1 MSAQEFGD
9 DDVVPLQTV
18 DGISYAVALTE
29 RPWDLPVD
37 ALVISVGAGY
47 GGLGDAMRAEFPRAG
62 WEKVPLTSVI
72 PESPALLDLRAYTGD
87 RRLRLAILATPHDQG
102 MRNEPTPAAIARA
115 TVAAILTA
123 ADDRAAA
130 IALPLF
136 ATGRLGVEPSTA
148 ARALITGA
156 LGAGALVREIVFFS
170 DYGAHVDAIRT
181 QWAAMVHGAP
191 AFPAAGTTPPEPS
204 PVPRLPVFSEDELAG
219 GVTRDLVDPNESIP
233 LADDHLGV
241 TPYVSMLATVIAAKD
256 TPLPLSIGVFGEWGS
271 GKSFFMGMLRG
282 QVKAL
287 EGTPG
292 HCAKIAQVGFNAW
305 HYADANLWASL
316 GDEIFRQLAEPA
328 RRPGEPDAEHQ
339 ARLRE
344 GERLREQ
351 LAAELEQRKQL
362 TAVTERAQAEAAALK
377 SRIGEAERDRK
388 VRAGDLL
395 RALRKSRAFHEQYDG
410 LWRELGVGDL
420 ADQGKLLADEMRGV
434 HGETGALGR
443 IARYRHGKT
452 ALVTAAVVLL
462 AGAALT
468 AVVPDVKAWLTGV
481 GVVFAGL
488 AGAGLTL
495 VAAARTGLR
504 RLRVLADDLRGGL
517 DAGAQEELLALRKAD
532 ADQQIAERQL
542 AEVVTRIGELGR
554 QLTELTPG
562 RRLYA
567 FLAER
572 SRGEDYR
579 GNLGLISTIRKDF
592 EKLVALMTA
601 PVADGED
608 GARPLDRIVLYID
621 DLDRCSPQQVVDV
634 LQAVHLLLAFDL
646 FVVVVGVD
654 PRWLL
659 RSLSTHY
666 DRLIE
671 GDAVV
676 RADGW
681 HVTPEDYLEKIL
693 NIPLVLPRMPA
704 GSLQRLLWSM
714 TDTPSA
720 PAGGRRPSAGPA
732 HEDTTGVVASPGG
745 PVPAIPVEP
754 GSQVAAQL
762 DPERPAEIPR
772 PLTDPEIALLSRL
785 DSLVD
790 TPRDAKRLINLY
802 RMLRATRDLSDAS
815 TFLGG
820 EYEAVVVLLGTCT
833 AHGRL
838 LGRFADALLETA
850 PETPWRD
857 FVGQLRPV
865 EREDRWE
872 SAAVGPISADEAAQ
886 WAHLHRSLAELAP
899 SITLPD
905 VRVFQTWVP
914 RVRRFSYVL
923 SPATR

>member
-1 MSAQEFGD
+1 MSALELGD
-9 DDVVPLQTV
+9 DLVPLQTV
-18 DGISYAVALTE
+18 DGVSYAVALTAQ
-29 RPWDLPVD
+29 PWDLRVD
-37 ALVISVGAGY
+37 ALAISVGAVY
-47 GGLGDAMRAEFPRAG
+47 GGVGDAMQEEFPRAG
-62 WEKVPLTSVI
+62 WDRVDLASIT
-72 PESPALLDLRAYTGD
+72 PAEPAVLDLSAHTSG
-87 RRLRLAILATPHDQG
+87 RRLRLAVLATPHDEDSG
-102 MRNEPTPAAIARA
+102 NPTLDAITTA
-115 TVAAILTA
+115 TTTAITTA
-123 ADDRAAA
+123 ASAGASA

-136 ATGRLGVEPSTA
+136 ATGRLGLKPSIA
-148 ARALITGA
+148 AHAVIRGA
-156 LGAGALVREIVFFS
+156 LAAKSGVREVILFS
-170 DYGAHVDAIRT
+170 DYSDNVDAIRK
-181 QWAAMVHGAP
+181 QWAADAP
-191 AFPAAGTTPPEPS
+191 GSAAFPEPGTTVPEPS
-204 PVPRLPVFSEDELAG
+204 PVPLVPVFSDNELAG
-219 GVTRDLVDPNESIP
+219 GVARDLVDPNESIS
-233 LADDHLGV
+233 LAEDHLGV
-241 TPYVSMLATVIAAKD
+241 TPYVSMLATVIAAED

-287 EGTPG
+287 EGKPG

-316 GDEIFRQLAEPA
+316 GDEIFRQLTEPA
-328 RRPGEPDAEHQ
+328 RRPGEKDAEHQ

-344 GERLREQ
+344 GTRLREQ

-377 SRIGEAERDRK
+377 LRIGEAERDRK
-388 VRAGDLL
+388 MRTRDLL
-395 RALRKSRAFHEQYDG
+395 CALRTSRVFHEEYDR

-420 ADQGKLLADEMRGV
+420 ADQGRLLAEEMRGA
-434 HGETGALGR
+434 HGETEALGR
-443 IARYRHGKT
+443 ITRYRRGKA

-462 AGAALT
+462 AGVALT
-468 AVVPDVKAWLTGV
+468 ALVPDVKAWLTGV
-481 GVVFAGL
+481 GVVFTGL
-488 AGAGLTL
+488 ATTGLML
-495 VAAARTGLR
+495 VGAARAGLR
-504 RLRVLADDLRGGL
+504 RLRVLAEDLREGV
-517 DAGAQEELLALRKAD
+517 DKGAQKELLALREAD
-532 ADQQIAERQL
+532 ADQQIAEQQL
-542 AEVVTRIGELGR
+542 DEVVTRIGELGR

-572 SRGEDYR
+572 SRSEDYR

-592 EKLVALMTA
+592 EKLVALMST
-601 PVADGED
+601 PVADGEE
-608 GARPLDRIVLYID
+608 GTRPLDRIVLYID

-671 GDAVV
+671 ADAVV
-676 RADGW
+676 RPDGW

-714 TDTPSA
+714 AEIPAAADTGERRPTA
-720 PAGGRRPSAGPA
+720 PA
-732 HEDTTGVVASPGG
+732 HDEKTGVVTPPNVA
-745 PVPAIPVEP
+745 AQDITVEP
-754 GSQVAAQL
+754 GSQMAVQL
-762 DPERPAEIPR
+762 DPGRPSEIPR
-772 PLTDPEIALLSRL
+772 PLTDPEITLLSKL
-785 DSLVD
+785 DRLVD

-815 TFLGG
+815 TFLNG
-820 EYEAVVVLLGTCT
+820 EYEAVAVLLGTCT

-838 LGRFADALLETA
+838 LGRFADALLRTA
-850 PETPWRD
+850 PETPWAD
-857 FVGQLRPV
+857 FVGRLRPV
-865 EREDRWE
+865 ERDDRWVSE
-872 SAAVGPISADEAAQ
+872 AVGRVPVDEAEQ
-886 WAHLHRSLAELAP
+886 WEHLHASLAELTTAV
-899 SITLPD
+899 TLPD

-923 SPATR
+923 SPGAR

>member
-1 MSAQEFGD
+1 MNAPEFGGEL
-9 DDVVPLQTV
+9 VPLQTV
-18 DGISYAVALTE
+18 DGVSYAVALT
-29 RPWDLPVD
+29 RQPWELPVD
-37 ALVISVGAGY
+37 ALAISVGATY
-47 GGLGDAMRAEFPRAG
+47 GGVGDAMQEEFPRAG
-62 WEKVPLTSVI
+62 WRRADLGSVT
-72 PESPALLDLRAYTGD
+72 PAEPALLDLGKHTGG
-87 RRLRLAILATPHDQG
+87 RRLRLAVLATPHDKG
-102 MRNEPTPAAIARA
+102 RRNDPTPEAIATATTAAI
-115 TVAAILTA
+115 TTA
-123 ADDRAAA
+123 ASAGATA
-130 IALPLF
+130 VALPLF
-136 ATGRLGVEPSTA
+136 ATGRLGFAPVIA
-148 ARALITGA
+148 ARALISGA
-156 LGAGALVREIVFFS
+156 LAAKTPVRKVVFFS
-170 DYGAHVDAIRT
+170 DSGNHIDTIRK
-181 QWAAMVHGAP
+181 QWAAGVPAP
-191 AFPAAGTTPPEPS
+191 GTTAPEPS
-204 PVPRLPVFSEDELAG
+204 PAPRVPVFSDDELAG
-219 GVTRDLVDPNESIP
+219 GVARDLVDPNESIP

-287 EGTPG
+287 ESKPG
-292 HCAKIAQVGFNAW
+292 HCGKIAQVGFNAW

-328 RRPGEPDAEHQ
+328 RRPGEPDAEHH

-344 GERLREQ
+344 GARLREQ

-362 TAVTERAQAEAAALK
+362 TAVTERAQAEAVTLK
-377 SRIGEAERDRK
+377 RRIGEAERDRK

-395 RALRKSRAFHEQYDG
+395 RALRKSRAFHKQYDR

-420 ADQGKLLADEMRGV
+420 PDQGRLLADEMRGA
-434 HGETGALGR
+434 HGEAEALGR
-443 IARYRHGKT
+443 IARYRHGRA

-462 AGAALT
+462 AGAAIT
-468 AVVPDVKAWLTGV
+468 AFVPDVKAWLTGV

-488 AGAGLTL
+488 ATTGLML
-495 VAAARTGLR
+495 VGAARAGLR
-504 RLRVLADDLRGGL
+504 RLRVLAEDLRGGL
-517 DAGAQEELLALRKAD
+517 DEGAQQELLALRKAE
-532 ADQQIAERQL
+532 ADQQIAEQQL

-592 EKLVALMTA
+592 EKLVALMST
-601 PVADGED
+601 PVADGEE
-608 GARPLDRIVLYID
+608 GTRPLDRIVLYID

-671 GDAVV
+671 ADAVV

-681 HVTPEDYLEKIL
+681 QVTPEDYLEKIL
-693 NIPLVLPRMPA
+693 NIPLVLPRMPV
-704 GSLQRLLWSM
+704 GSLQRLLGSM
-714 TDTPSA
+714 AEIPAVADTGERRPTALAHDEEIGVVTPS
-720 PAGGRRPSAGPA
+720 S
-732 HEDTTGVVASPGG
+732 VA
-745 PVPAIPVEP
+745 AQDIPVEP
-754 GSQVAAQL
+754 GSQMAVQL
-762 DPERPAEIPR
+762 DPSRQAEIPR
-772 PLTDPEIALLSRL
+772 PLTDPEIALLSKL
-785 DSLVD
+785 DRLVD

-815 TFLGG
+815 TFLDG

-838 LGRFADALLETA
+838 LGRFADALLRTA
-850 PETPWRD
+850 PETPWGD
-857 FVGQLRPV
+857 FVGRLQPV
-865 EREDRWE
+865 ERDDRWVSE
-872 SAAVGPISADEAAQ
+872 AVGRVPVEEAAQ
-886 WAHLHRSLAELAP
+886 WQQLHASLAELTTAV
-899 SITLPD
+899 TLPD

-923 SPATR
+923 SPGAR

>member
-9 DDVVPLQTV
+9 DVVPLQTI
-18 DGISYAVALTE
+18 DGVSYAVALTE
-29 RPWDLPVD
+29 QPWDLPVD
-37 ALVISVGAGY
+37 ALAISVGAGY
-47 GGLGDAMRAEFPRAG
+47 GGVGDAMQEQFPGAG
-62 WEKVPLTSVI
+62 WQRVDLDSIT
-72 PESPALLDLRAYTGD
+72 PANPAVLDLSAHSGG
-87 RRLRLAILATPHDQG
+87 RRLRLAVLATPHDKDK
-102 MRNEPTPAAIARA
+102 RNIPTAAAITAATTAAIAAAVDAGA
-115 TVAAILTA
+115 T
-123 ADDRAAA
+123 A
-130 IALPLF
+130 IAVPLF
-136 ATGRLGVEPSTA
+136 ATGRLGLAPSLA
-148 ARALITGA
+148 AFPVIRGA
-156 LGAGALVREIVFFS
+156 LDHKAGVRQVIFFS
-170 DYGAHVDAIRT
+170 DYSANLDALRKE
-181 QWAAMVHGAP
+181 WAAGVPGAA
-191 AFPAAGTTPPEPS
+191 AFPAPGTIAPEPA
-204 PVPRLPVFSEDELAG
+204 PVPRVPVFSDSQLAG
-219 GVTRDLVDPNESIP
+219 GVARDLVDPNESIT
-233 LADDHLGV
+233 LAEDQLGV
-241 TPYVSMLATVIAAKD
+241 APYVSMLATVIAAKD

-292 HCAKIAQVGFNAW
+292 HCVKIAQVGFNAW

-328 RRPGEPDAEHQ
+328 RRPGEPDEEHQ

-344 GERLREQ
+344 GARLREQ

-377 SRIGEAERDRK
+377 HRIGEAERDRK

-395 RALRKSRAFHEQYDG
+395 RALRKSRAFHDEYDG
-410 LWRELGVGDL
+410 LWRKLGVGDL
-420 ADQGKLLADEMRGV
+420 ADQGKLLADEMRGA
-434 HGETGALGR
+434 HGETEALAR
-443 IARYRHGKT
+443 IARYRHGRA
-452 ALVTAAVVLL
+452 ALVAAAVVLL
-462 AGAALT
+462 VGAAVT
-468 AVVPDVKAWLTGV
+468 AFVPDVKAWLTGV

-488 AGAGLTL
+488 VSAGLAL
-495 VAAARTGLR
+495 VGAARAGLR
-504 RLRVLADDLRGGL
+504 RLRVLAEDLRGGL
-517 DAGAQEELLALRKAD
+517 DEGAQPELLALRKAD
-532 ADQQIAERQL
+532 ADQQIAEQQL

-608 GARPLDRIVLYID
+608 GTRPLDRIVLYID

-671 GDAVV
+671 ADAVV

-714 TDTPSA
+714 AETPAAA
-720 PAGGRRPSAGPA
+720 PDEPRQAEPA
-732 HEDTTGVVASPGG
+732 HDTGTGVVA
-745 PVPAIPVEP
+745 PAETPAMPVEP

-762 DPERPAEIPR
+762 DPGRPTEIPR
-772 PLTDPEIALLSRL
+772 PLTDPEIALLSKL
-785 DSLVD
+785 DRLVD

-838 LGRFADALLETA
+838 LGRFADALLRAT
-850 PETPWRD
+850 PETPWSD
-857 FVGQLRPV
+857 FVGRLRPV
-865 EREDRWE
+865 ERDERWISE
-872 SAAVGPISADEAAQ
+872 AVGRIPADEAAQ
-886 WAHLHRSLAELAP
+886 WEHLHGSLTELTTAV
-899 SITLPD
+899 TLPD

-923 SPATR
+923 SPGTR

>member
-1 MSAQEFGD
+1 MSAPEFGD
-9 DDVVPLQTV
+9 ELVPLQTV
-18 DGISYAVALTE
+18 DGVSYAVALTE

-37 ALVISVGAGY
+37 ALAISVGATY
-47 GGLGDAMRAEFPRAG
+47 GGVGDAMQDEFPRAG
-62 WEKVPLTSVI
+62 WRRADLGSVT
-72 PESPALLDLRAYTGD
+72 PGEPALLDLSAHTGG
-87 RRLRLAILATPHDQG
+87 RRLRLAVLATPHDKG
-102 MRNEPTPAAIARA
+102 RRNEPTPDAITTATTAAI
-115 TVAAILTA
+115 TTA
-123 ADDRAAA
+123 ASAGATA
-130 IALPLF
+130 VALPLF
-136 ATGRLGVEPSTA
+136 ATGRLGLAPATA
-148 ARALITGA
+148 ARAVIRGA
-156 LGAGALVREIVFFS
+156 LAAKTPVREVVFFS
-170 DYGAHVDAIRT
+170 DYGDHIDTIRK
-181 QWAAMVHGAP
+181 QWAADVPGSP
-191 AFPAAGTTPPEPS
+191 AFPPPGTTAPEPS
-204 PVPRLPVFSEDELAG
+204 PVPRVPVFSDNELAG
-219 GVTRDLVDPNESIP
+219 GVARDLVDPNESIA
-233 LADDHLGV
+233 LAEDHLGV

-328 RRPGEPDAEHQ
+328 RLRGEPDAEHR

-344 GERLREQ
+344 GARLREQ

-377 SRIGEAERDRK
+377 RRIGDAERDRK

-410 LWRELGVGDL
+410 LWRKLGVGDL
-420 ADQGKLLADEMRGV
+420 ADQGRLLADEMRGA
-434 HGETGALGR
+434 HGEAEALSR
-443 IARYRHGKT
+443 IARYRHGRA

-462 AGAALT
+462 AGAAVT
-468 AVVPDVKAWLTGV
+468 AFVPDVKAWLTGV
-481 GVVFAGL
+481 GVVFGGL
-488 AGAGLTL
+488 AAAGLTL
-495 VAAARTGLR
+495 VGAARAGLR
-504 RLRVLADDLRGGL
+504 RLRVLAEDLRGGL
-517 DAGAQEELLALRKAD
+517 DEGAQQELLALRKAD
-532 ADQQIAERQL
+532 ADQQIAEQQL

-671 GDAVV
+671 ADAVV

-714 TDTPSA
+714 AETPA
-720 PAGGRRPSAGPA
+720 AADAGQRRQTEPA
-732 HEDTTGVVASPGG
+732 HDPGTGVVAPTGT
-745 PVPAIPVEP
+745 PAMPVEL

-762 DPERPAEIPR
+762 DPGRPAEIPR
-772 PLTDPEIALLSRL
+772 PLTDPEIALLSKL
-785 DSLVD
+785 DRLVD

-838 LGRFADALLETA
+838 LGRFADALLRAA
-850 PETPWRD
+850 PETPWSA
-857 FVGQLRPV
+857 FVGRLRPV
-865 EREDRWE
+865 ERDDRWMSE
-872 SAAVGPISADEAAQ
+872 AVGRFPADEAAQ
-886 WAHLHRSLAELAP
+886 WEHLHASLAELTTAV
-899 SITLPD
+899 TLPD

-923 SPATR
+923 SPGIR

>member
-1 MSAQEFGD
+1 MSAQKFG
-9 DDVVPLQTV
+9 DVVPLQSV
-18 DGISYAVALTE
+18 DGVSYAVALTQQ
-29 RPWDLPVD
+29 PWELPVD
-37 ALVISVGAGY
+37 ALAISVGATF
-47 GGLGDAMRAEFPRAG
+47 GGVGDAMQEEFPHVAWG
-62 WEKVPLTSVI
+62 SVPLKSVT
-72 PESPALLDLRAYTGD
+72 PESPALLDLSAHTAGRMV
-87 RRLRLAILATPHDQG
+87 RVRLAVLATPHTAG
-102 MRNEPTPAAIARA
+102 MRGEPTPDAITTA
-115 TVAAILTA
+115 TTAVITTA
-123 ADDRAAA
+123 AGAGATA
-130 IALPLF
+130 VALPLF
-136 ATGRLGVEPSTA
+136 ATGRLGLEPRVA
-148 ARALITGA
+148 ARALIRGA
-156 LGAGALVREIVFFS
+156 LAAKSTVREVVFFS
-170 DYGAHVDAIRT
+170 DYGMNIDAIKE
-181 QWAAMVHGAP
+181 QWAADVPGAA
-191 AFPAAGTTPPEPS
+191 AFEAKRTADPPS
-204 PVPRLPVFSEDELAG
+204 GPRVPVFSDDQLAG
-219 GVTRDLVDPNESIP
+219 GVARDLVDPNESIP
-233 LADDHLGV
+233 LAHDHLGV
-241 TPYVSMLATVIAAKD
+241 KPYVSMLATVIAAKD

-316 GDEIFRQLAEPA
+316 GDEIFRQLSEPA

-344 GERLREQ
+344 GARLREQ

-377 SRIGEAERDRK
+377 RRIGDAERDRR

-410 LWRELGVGDL
+410 LWRKLGVDDL
-420 ADQGKLLADEMRGV
+420 ADQGKLLAAEMRGA
-434 HGETGALGR
+434 HGETAALGR

-452 ALVTAAVVLL
+452 ALIAAAVVLL
-462 AGAALT
+462 AGAALA
-468 AVVPDVKAWLTGV
+468 AVVPDVRAWLTGV

-488 AGAGLTL
+488 AATGLKL
-495 VAAARTGLR
+495 VSAARTGLR
-504 RLRVLADDLRGGL
+504 RLRVLAEDLHDGL
-517 DAGAQEELLALRKAD
+517 DAGAQQELLALRKAD
-532 ADQQIAERQL
+532 VDQQIAERQL

-601 PVADGED
+601 PAADGED

-704 GSLQRLLWSM
+704 GSLQQLLWSM
-714 TDTPSA
+714 IDTP
-720 PAGGRRPSAGPA
+720 PADTGERPPA
-732 HEDTTGVVASPGG
+732 DPEHDEATGVVAPVGG
-745 PVPAIPVEP
+745 PAPVIPVEP

-762 DPERPAEIPR
+762 DPGRPPEIPR
-772 PLTDPEIALLSRL
+772 PLTDPEITLLSRL

-815 TFLGG
+815 TFLAG

-838 LGRFADALLETA
+838 LGRFADALLKTA
-850 PETPWRD
+850 PETPWSD
-857 FVGQLRPV
+857 FVGRLRPV
-865 EREDRWE
+865 EREDHWKSE
-872 SAAVGPISADEAAQ
+872 AVGRIPADEAGQ
-886 WAHLHRSLAELAP
+886 WEHLHRSLAALAP
-899 SITLPD
+899 AVTLPD
-905 VRVFQTWVP
+905 VSVFQTWVP

-923 SPATR
+923 SPGAR

>member
-9 DDVVPLQTV
+9 VVPLQTS
-18 DGISYAVALTE
+18 DGVSYAVALTQ

-37 ALVISVGAGY
+37 ALAISVGATF
-47 GGLGDAMRAEFPRAG
+47 GGVGDAMQEEFPRAG
-62 WEKVPLTSVI
+62 WGAIPLESVT
-72 PESPALLDLRAYTGD
+72 PDSPALLDLSAHTVKRML
-87 RRLRLAILATPHDQG
+87 RLRWAVLATPHAAG
-102 MRNEPTPAAIARA
+102 MRGEPTPAAITTA
-115 TVAAILTA
+115 TTAVITAVAGVGATA
-123 ADDRAAA
+123 V
-130 IALPLF
+130 ALPLF
-136 ATGRLGVEPSTA
+136 ATGRLGLAPPVA
-148 ARALITGA
+148 ARALIRGA
-156 LGAGALVREIVFFS
+156 LAAKSAVREVVFFS
-170 DYGAHVDAIRT
+170 DYGANIDAIRER
-181 QWAAMVHGAP
+181 WAADVPGAA
-191 AFPAAGTTPPEPS
+191 AFEDKRTTAPS
-204 PVPRLPVFSEDELAG
+204 PRVPVFSDDQLAG
-219 GVTRDLVDPNESIP
+219 GVARDLVDPNESIP
-233 LADDHLGV
+233 LAHDHLGV

-316 GDEIFRQLAEPA
+316 GDEIFRQLSEPA
-328 RRPGEPDAEHQ
+328 RRPGEPDAGHQ

-344 GERLREQ
+344 GARLRDQ

-362 TAVTERAQAEAAALK
+362 TAVTERAQAEATALK
-377 SRIGEAERDRK
+377 RRIGDAERDRK
-388 VRAGDLL
+388 VRTGDLL

-410 LWRELGVGDL
+410 LWRKLGVGDL
-420 ADQGKLLADEMRGV
+420 ADQGKLLAAEMRGA
-434 HGETGALGR
+434 HGETAELGR

-452 ALVTAAVVLL
+452 ALITAAVVLL
-462 AGAALT
+462 AGAALA

-488 AGAGLTL
+488 AATGLKL
-495 VAAARTGLR
+495 VSAARTGLR
-504 RLRVLADDLRGGL
+504 RLRVLAEDLRDGL
-517 DAGAQEELLALRKAD
+517 DAGAQQELLALRKAD
-532 ADQQIAERQL
+532 VDQQIAERQL

-579 GNLGLISTIRKDF
+579 GSLGLISTIRKDF

-601 PVADGED
+601 PAADGED

-704 GSLQRLLWSM
+704 GSLQQLLWSM
-714 TDTPSA
+714 IDTPAAGERPPADPEHDEATGVVA
-720 PAGGRRPSAGPA
+720 PAGGPA
-732 HEDTTGVVASPGG
+732 
-745 PVPAIPVEP
+745 PVIPVEP

-762 DPERPAEIPR
+762 DPGRPAEIPR
-772 PLTDPEIALLSRL
+772 PLTDPEITLLSRL
-785 DSLVD
+785 DPLVD

-838 LGRFADALLETA
+838 LGRFADALLRAA
-850 PETPWRD
+850 PETPWSD
-857 FVGQLRPV
+857 FVADLRPA
-865 EREDRWE
+865 EREDGWKSE
-872 SAAVGPISADEAAQ
+872 AVGQIPADEAVQ
-886 WAHLHRSLAELAP
+886 WEHLHQSLDGLVEA
-899 SITLPD
+899 ITLPD
-905 VRVFQTWVP
+905 VSVFQTWVP

-923 SPATR
+923 SPGAR

>member
-9 DDVVPLQTV
+9 DDLVPLQTI
-18 DGISYAVALTE
+18 DGVSYAVALTE
-29 RPWDLPVD
+29 QPWDLPVD
-37 ALVISVGAGY
+37 ALAISVGAGY
-47 GGLGDAMRAEFPRAG
+47 GSLGDAVQDAFPGAG
-62 WEKVPLTSVI
+62 WELVDLDSVT
-72 PESPALLDLRAYTGD
+72 PAQPITMDLPARTG
-87 RRLRLAILATPHDQG
+87 RPRLRLAVLATPHDKG
-102 MRNEPTPAAIARA
+102 RRNDPTPSAITTATTTAITAAAGVGATAIA
-115 TVAAILTA
+115 V
-123 ADDRAAA
+123 
-130 IALPLF
+130 PLF
-136 ATGRLGVEPSTA
+136 ATGRLGVPASVA
-148 ARALITGA
+148 ARAVIEGA
-156 LGAGALVREIVFFS
+156 LAAKSGIREVVFFS
-170 DYGAHVDAIRT
+170 DYSLNVDAIRK
-181 QWAAMVHGAP
+181 QWAADVPGAA
-191 AFPAAGTTPPEPS
+191 AFPAPGTTAPEPA
-204 PVPRLPVFSEDELAG
+204 PVPRVPVFSEKELAG
-219 GVTRDLVDPNESIP
+219 GVARDLVDPNESIA
-233 LADDHLGV
+233 LTEDHLGV
-241 TPYVSMLATVIAAKD
+241 SPYVSMLATVIAAKD

-282 QVKAL
+282 QVKSL

-328 RRPGEPDAEHQ
+328 RRPGERDEEHE

-344 GERLREQ
+344 GARLREQ

-377 SRIGEAERDRK
+377 HRIGEAEHARK

-395 RALRKSRAFHEQYDG
+395 RALRKSRTFHEEYDG
-410 LWRELGVGDL
+410 LWRKLGVGDL
-420 ADQGKLLADEMRGV
+420 ADQGKLLADEMRGA
-434 HGETGALGR
+434 HGETEALAR
-443 IARYRHGKT
+443 IARYRHGRA
-452 ALVTAAVVLL
+452 ALVTAAVVLA
-462 AGAALT
+462 AGAAIT
-468 AVVPDVKAWLTGV
+468 AFVPDVKAWLTGV

-488 AGAGLTL
+488 AATGLAL
-495 VAAARTGLR
+495 VGAARAGLR
-504 RLRVLADDLRGGL
+504 RLRVLAEDLRGGL
-517 DAGAQEELLALRKAD
+517 DEGAQQELLALRKAD
-532 ADQQIAERQL
+532 AEQQIAEQQL

-601 PVADGED
+601 PVAEGEE
-608 GARPLDRIVLYID
+608 ATRPLDRIVLYID

-671 GDAVV
+671 ADAVV

-714 TDTPSA
+714 TDTPA
-720 PAGGRRPSAGPA
+720 AADPGERKPAEPA
-732 HEDTTGVVASPGG
+732 HDVETGVVANA

-762 DPERPAEIPR
+762 APGRPAEVPR
-772 PLTDPEIALLSRL
+772 PLTDPEITLLSKL
-785 DSLVD
+785 DRLVD

-815 TFLGG
+815 TFLAG

-838 LGRFADALLETA
+838 LGRFADALLRAA
-850 PETPWRD
+850 PETPWSD
-857 FVGQLRPV
+857 FVGRLRPV
-865 EREDRWE
+865 EREERWVSE
-872 SAAVGPISADEAAQ
+872 AVGRIPTDEAAQ
-886 WAHLHRSLAELAP
+886 WEHLHGSLDELTTAV
-899 SITLPD
+899 TLPD
-905 VRVFQTWVP
+905 VRVFQRWVP

-923 SPATR
+923 SPGAR

>member
-1 MSAQEFGD
+1 MNAQEFG

-18 DGISYAVALTE
+18 DGVSYAVALTE
-29 RPWDLPVD
+29 QPWDLPVD
-37 ALVISVGAGY
+37 ALAISVGALY
-47 GGLGDAMRAEFPRAG
+47 GGVGDAMKEKFPRAA
-62 WEKVPLTSVI
+62 WRKVDLSSITTAEPVV
-72 PESPALLDLRAYTGD
+72 LDLSAHTGG
-87 RRLRLAILATPHDQG
+87 RRLRLAVLATPHDKY
-102 MRNEPTPAAIARA
+102 NDPTPDAITTATTAAI
-115 TVAAILTA
+115 ITA
-123 ADDRAAA
+123 ASAGVSA

-136 ATGRLGVEPSTA
+136 ATGRLGLQASIS
-148 ARALITGA
+148 ARAVIRGA
-156 LGAGALVREIVFFS
+156 LAAKSSLREVILFS
-170 DYGAHVDAIRT
+170 DYASNIDAIRK
-181 QWAAMVHGAP
+181 QWATDVSGSEALSEPDSIV
-191 AFPAAGTTPPEPS
+191 PEPS
-204 PVPRLPVFSEDELAG
+204 PVPLVPVFSDHELAG
-219 GVTRDLVDPNESIP
+219 GVARDLVDPNESIP
-233 LADDHLGV
+233 LTEDHLGV

-256 TPLPLSIGVFGEWGS
+256 TPLPLSIGVFGEWGA

-287 EGTPG
+287 EGNPG

-344 GERLREQ
+344 GARLREQ

-362 TAVTERAQAEAAALK
+362 TAVTERAQAEAAVLK
-377 SRIGEAERDRK
+377 RRIGEAEHERK
-388 VRAGDLL
+388 VRIGDLL
-395 RALRKSRAFHEQYDG
+395 SALRRSRAFQEEYDG
-410 LWRELGVGDL
+410 LWSKLGVGDL
-420 ADQGKLLADEMRGV
+420 ADQGRLLADEMRGAQ
-434 HGETGALGR
+434 GETEALSR
-443 IARYRHGKT
+443 IARYRHGKA
-452 ALVTAAVVLL
+452 ALATAAVVLV
-462 AGAALT
+462 AGVALT
-468 AVVPDVKAWLTGV
+468 ALMPDVKAWLAGV
-481 GVVFAGL
+481 GAVFVPLATTGL
-488 AGAGLTL
+488 AMVGL
-495 VAAARTGLR
+495 ARAGLR
-504 RLRVLADDLRGGL
+504 RLRVLAEDLRGGL
-517 DAGAQEELLALRKAD
+517 VEGAQQELLALRKAE
-532 ADQQIAERQL
+532 ADEQIAEQQL

-592 EKLVALMTA
+592 EKLVALMSA
-601 PVADGED
+601 PVADGEE
-608 GARPLDRIVLYID
+608 GTRPLDRIVLYID

-671 GDAVV
+671 ADAVV

-714 TDTPSA
+714 AETPAVAETGEQRPTARAHDEETSVVTPSGVAA
-720 PAGGRRPSAGPA
+720 P
-732 HEDTTGVVASPGG
+732 H
-745 PVPAIPVEP
+745 IPVEP
-754 GSQVAAQL
+754 GSQMAVQL
-762 DPERPAEIPR
+762 DPDRPAEVPR
-772 PLTDPEIALLSRL
+772 PLTDPEIALLSKLDRL
-785 DSLVD
+785 ID

-802 RMLRATRDLSDAS
+802 RMLRTTRDLSDAS

-820 EYEAVVVLLGTCT
+820 EYEAVAVLLGTCT

-838 LGRFADALLETA
+838 LGRFADALLRAA
-850 PETPWRD
+850 PETPWGD
-857 FVGQLRPV
+857 FVGRLRPV
-865 EREDRWE
+865 ERDDHWMSE
-872 SAAVGPISADEAAQ
+872 AVGRVPADEAVQ
-886 WAHLHRSLAELAP
+886 WEHLHASLDELTAAV
-899 SITLPD
+899 TLPD
-905 VRVFQTWVP
+905 VRAFQTWVP

-923 SPATR
+923 SPGTR